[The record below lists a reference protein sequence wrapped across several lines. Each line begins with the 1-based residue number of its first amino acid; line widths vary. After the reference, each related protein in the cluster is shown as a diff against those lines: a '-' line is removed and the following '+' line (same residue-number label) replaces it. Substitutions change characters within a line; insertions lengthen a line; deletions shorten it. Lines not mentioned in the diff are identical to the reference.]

1 MNIPPINRQDT
12 EKEKRNLSRPPQT
25 MPSLGVEVLGIFIFL
40 QCFSVIS
47 KFLQRIFIIF
57 AIERK
62 ASLFKNKRIKASPFL
77 IWDSNLQQLHSQSQL
92 SPRLFIYGNFNFYLA
107 VLNLSKEKCGQ
118 ETQKEG
124 TLNVIVLSENTFAK
138 SFLDCSKLKMHF
150 VQRQKRFLKIGP
162 CLELHPPSTSVK
174 QRRVRPGPG
183 VHEATSWPEDRERAL
198 SPTPG
203 YGDYLG
209 KCTSDAKVW
218 AVRNWLIITWF
229 TSLFFFFNNCSK
241 NTWQFSHLRQ
251 EEPLALHWRSN
262 CSLKPLDEV
271 AFKSYPDRTG

>member
-1 MNIPPINRQDT
+1 MWSRNP
-12 EKEKRNLSRPPQT
+12 KRR
-25 MPSLGVEVLGIFIFL
+25 
-40 QCFSVIS
+40 
-47 KFLQRIFIIF
+47 
-57 AIERK
+57 
-62 ASLFKNKRIKASPFL
+62 
-77 IWDSNLQQLHSQSQL
+77 DSECNCAFWKH
-92 SPRLFIYGNFNFYLA
+92 F
-107 VLNLSKEKCGQ
+107 C
-118 ETQKEG
+118 
-124 TLNVIVLSENTFAK
+124 K

-229 TSLFFFFNNCSK
+229 TSLFFF
-241 NTWQFSHLRQ
+241 LII
-251 EEPLALHWRSN
+251 ALKILDSLVISDKRSLWH
-262 CSLKPLDEV
+262 C
-271 AFKSYPDRTG
+271 TGEAIAASNP